1 MLRYTAWRV
10 QPRNYLLFAC
20 HLTNSAAQLVQEAR
34 FVNYW
39 YMGGREKSLGAP
51 GVDAA
56 KEVKSEVLQAVEA
69 AEAKAANVEKKVV
82 GK

>member
-1 MLRYTAWRV
+1 M

-20 HLTNSAAQLVQEAR
+20 HFTNTTAQLIQDAR

-39 YMGGREKSLGAP
+39 HMGGRERKLGAS
-51 GVDAA
+51 GTDAA
-56 KEVKSEVLQAVEA
+56 KEVKSEIVQAVEA
-69 AEAKAANVEKKVV
+69 AEAKAGGAEKKVV

>member
-1 MLRYTAWRV
+1 
-10 QPRNYLLFAC
+10 
-20 HLTNSAAQLVQEAR
+20 
-34 FVNYW
+34 
-39 YMGGREKSLGAP
+39 MGGREKSLGAP